1 MWKKLKNLGFWS
13 VIIGTPL
20 AFVGFLAFAVVAGPL
35 DNPLN
40 NPVDLNSVAQDICV
54 DDAAGPCLQNE
65 AASTTN
71 PTLIPNQV
79 DRTTGIGWSSGA
91 VRIINSGTSR
101 ASFGSVPEI
110 NSWDFGSSRFT
121 ADGTFAT
128 PTAALES
135 ISATATV
142 PGFVF
147 ANDPD
152 TGLGTAGTNQLS
164 LIAGGI
170 EGIRIDATNGTH
182 TYLLAQDGVHL
193 LPREVFSIFD
203 DFTQQTLTE
212 ADGPW
217 IENSGTDPEAVDAVI
232 EATAERGVVTIVSG
246 DASGSFAAD
255 GSQIVAHIPVQA
267 DSGGLVFETRLHI
280 DTAVTTVSVCAGFTD
295 ITTLQ
300 EPASISGV
308 TITTTAVNA
317 VVFCYDT
324 AADTDEWYAIGVDT
338 NTDATGNAIT
348 GTAPTADIF
357 QVLRIEVD
365 ADGETARLYI
375 DGTLEVSLTA
385 AATAASANLFATVT
399 VNATTTTSRA
409 VDIDYIYVGHTR

>member
-1 MWKKLKNLGFWS
+1 MGVKTGWRWR
-13 VIIGTPL
+13 
-20 AFVGFLAFAVVAGPL
+20 VAGVALAVAVLLGLSVSAQQGNPL
-35 DNPLN
+35 D

-54 DDAAGPCLQNE
+54 DNAAGPCLLNE
-65 AASTTN
+65 AASNTN
-71 PTLIPNQV
+71 PTLIPNKS
-79 DRTTGIGWSSGA
+79 DETLGIGAASNVIAFIVNGARNFAVSSVALVPGA
-91 VRIINSGTSR
+91 VVMDSGQGNR
-101 ASFGSVPEI
+101 PQI
-110 NSWDFGSSRFT
+110 RWDT
-121 ADGTFAT
+121 NT
-128 PTAALES
+128 
-135 ISATATV
+135 TATV
-142 PGFVF
+142 PGYTWQ
-147 ANDPD
+147 NDTN
-152 TGLGTAGTNQLS
+152 TGVGRAGADQLS
-164 LIAGGI
+164 LIANGV
-170 EGIRIDATNGTH
+170 ESIRVDATNGTH
-182 TYLLAQDGVHL
+182 TYLLVQDEVHL
-193 LPREVFSIFD
+193 FPREVFSIFD

-212 ADGPW
+212 VDGPW

-232 EATAERGVVTIVSG
+232 EATAEGGVVTIVSG

-255 GSQIVAHIPVQA
+255 GSQLVAHIPVQA

-280 DTAVTTVSVCAGFTD
+280 DSAVTTVSVCAGLTD

-300 EPASISGV
+300 EPASIAGT

-409 VDIDYIYVGHTR
+409 VDVDYIYVGHTR